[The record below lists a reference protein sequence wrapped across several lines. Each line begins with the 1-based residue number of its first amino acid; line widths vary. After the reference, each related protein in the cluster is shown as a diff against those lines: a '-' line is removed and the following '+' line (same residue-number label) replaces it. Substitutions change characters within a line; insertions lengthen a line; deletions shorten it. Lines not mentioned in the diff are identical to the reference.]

1 MKNKIAEIRKSLRL
15 SQEELAKRI
24 QISRPHLSVIENG
37 NVSVSGAVMLK
48 ISSVLGQPV
57 EDIFF
62 ADNVSYSEQCNKKKG
77 GTP

>member
-1 MKNKIAEIRKSLRL
+1 MKNKIAEIRKTLRL

-37 NVSVSGAVMLK
+37 NVSVSGSVMLK
-48 ISSVLGQPV
+48 ISSALGKPV

-62 ADNVSYSEQCNKKKG
+62 ADDVSFNEQNDKKEAM
-77 GTP
+77 